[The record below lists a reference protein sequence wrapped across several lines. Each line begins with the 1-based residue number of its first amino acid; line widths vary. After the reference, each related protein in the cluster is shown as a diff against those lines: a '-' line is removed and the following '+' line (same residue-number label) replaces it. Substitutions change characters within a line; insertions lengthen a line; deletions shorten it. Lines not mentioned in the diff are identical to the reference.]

1 MATNYIFIGDR
12 IEFEGSDTFDLGFNH
27 TLRRPTEFEVE
38 EIRKQI
44 RSYFEITNSGYF
56 NRYEQC
62 EKKISDT
69 NSTFH
74 RIEKIE
80 DFKYSVIEQPMDW
93 MLYHESLDIGFNIS
107 KFDFTQ
113 IFNFRY
119 ATQENRE
126 TGKQELSKY
135 GGSGKMLS
143 RSMYNYFDEYSA
155 DFKVKI
161 INKSITDKF
170 IKLHEEVKEFLDKK
184 DEFQHVYKALKD
196 FKAHK
201 EISNKSPFKLIVLIA
216 CLEGLL
222 TDGGP
227 NRITSINRQL
237 QTKINLINNRCSQP
251 IDFKNY
257 IKGPDT
263 LTLEKVI
270 ESIYAYRSKI
280 AHGDVLEFKKALAI
294 LEHIEFA
301 EILEFVLDLSK
312 SIFEFS
318 INEPKLI
325 VDLKQI

>member
-12 IEFEGSDTFDLGFNH
+12 IEFEDSNTFDLGFNH
-27 TLRRPTEFEVE
+27 TLRRPTDVEVV

-44 RSYFEITNSGYF
+44 KSYFEITNSGYF
-56 NRYEQC
+56 NRYEQY

-74 RIEKIE
+74 RIEKSE
-80 DFKYSVIEQPMDW
+80 DFKYSVIEQPMNW
-93 MLYHESLDIGFNIS
+93 MLYYESIDIVFNIS

-119 ATQENRE
+119 ATQKNEE
-126 TGKQELSKY
+126 TGKQELSQY

-143 RSMYNYFDEYSA
+143 RSMYNYFDEFSA
-155 DFKVKI
+155 NFKIKK
-161 INKSITDKF
+161 INKSISED
-170 IKLHEEVKEFLDKK
+170 IVKLHEQVKLFLDKK
-184 DEFQHVYKALKD
+184 DEYQHVYKALQD

-222 TDGGP
+222 TDGSL
-227 NRITSINRQL
+227 NRTTSINRQL
-237 QTKINLINNRCSQP
+237 QTKLNLINNRCLNP
-251 IDFKNY
+251 IDFRKY
-257 IKGPDT
+257 ITGPDT
-263 LTLEKVI
+263 LRLEKVI

-280 AHGDVLEFKKALAI
+280 AHGDVLEFKKSLAI
-294 LEHIEFA
+294 LENIEF
-301 EILEFVLDLSK
+301 ETILEFVLDLSK
-312 SIFEFS
+312 LVFEFS
-318 INEPKLI
+318 IKEPKLI